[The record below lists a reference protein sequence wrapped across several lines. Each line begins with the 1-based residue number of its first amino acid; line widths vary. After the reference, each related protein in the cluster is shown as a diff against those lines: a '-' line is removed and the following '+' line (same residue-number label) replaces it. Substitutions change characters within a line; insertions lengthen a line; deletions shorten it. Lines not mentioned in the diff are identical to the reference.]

1 MVTLYKKVDKT
12 KENLY
17 GFDVLNKDD
26 IPLLKP
32 TMICL
37 SAQASYSKSIFG
49 IVREGMRAA
58 RLRTSQGV
66 AGKYALNDFPINFV
80 GVHYDYKGNGL
91 GNDLA
96 QDYFLPLIS
105 QNGQKINIKQAK
117 QNMHNLTIMTY
128 CDGILEYFVLEETL
142 TNLMQEIGYT
152 SLEIKEILQE
162 LTIIGVLTMRD
173 MANCLATSFQIVDV
187 NDNEIFDE
195 ATPSL
200 IESLQK
206 QETNHDFIKTSDNSG
221 IYYFNGNGEHSIKS
235 LFKDN
240 YLPHALIVAIVSQSL
255 TRSIDKRHEFS
266 FDNMQEMIASIINHY
281 QVGYAPNEILKDLDE
296 QIYYPGSR
304 KLSNFECEYLDI
316 IDELSRKTKNYENDI
331 KILKSHKA
339 RLEES
344 YQRLE
349 IATKSTV
356 SELEY
361 MLILQ
366 KTGYQFSQEDLDK
379 ITNYEN
385 KKKIG

>member
-105 QNGQKINIKQAK
+105 QNGKKINIKQAK

-128 CDGILEYFVLEETL
+128 CDGILEYFALEETL

-206 QETNHDFIKTSDNSG
+206 QETDHDFIKTSDNSG
-221 IYYFNGNGEHSIKS
+221 IYYFNGNSEHSIKS

-281 QVGYAPNEILKDLDE
+281 QVGYTPNEILKDLDE

-316 IDELSRKTKNYENDI
+316 IDELSKKTKNYENDI

-349 IATKSTV
+349 SATKSTV

-379 ITNYEN
+379 IANYEN
-385 KKKIG
+385 KKK

>member
-26 IPLLKP
+26 ISLLKP

-349 IATKSTV
+349 SATKSTV

>member
-1 MVTLYKKVDKT
+1 MITLYKKVNKT

-17 GFDVLNKDD
+17 GFDALNKDD

-128 CDGILEYFVLEETL
+128 CDGILEYFALEETL

-281 QVGYAPNEILKDLDE
+281 QVGYTPNEILKDLDE

-316 IDELSRKTKNYENDI
+316 IDELSKKTKNYENDI

-339 RLEES
+339 RLEEC

-349 IATKSTV
+349 SATKSTV
-356 SELEY
+356 SEMEY